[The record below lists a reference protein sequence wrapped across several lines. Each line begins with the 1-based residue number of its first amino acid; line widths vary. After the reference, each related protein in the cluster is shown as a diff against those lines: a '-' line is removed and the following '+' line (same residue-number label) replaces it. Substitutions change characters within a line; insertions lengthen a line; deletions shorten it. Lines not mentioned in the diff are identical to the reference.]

1 MRERRNS
8 IANALELVF
17 PELTHQYY
25 LQQHKAKRKSYV
37 QRHGDTQLPIW
48 THKTQPIYSRC
59 NTADYNRHSITL
71 GCTLGVIVIICN
83 IVLYWNML

>member
-17 PELTHQYY
+17 PELTHRYY

-37 QRHGDTQLPIW
+37 QRHGDT
-48 THKTQPIYSRC
+48 
-59 NTADYNRHSITL
+59 
-71 GCTLGVIVIICN
+71 
-83 IVLYWNML
+83 